1 MSEEHPV
8 RSQFVRRLSA
18 VTTLAGA
25 MVLVAGALIAGCA
38 QRQARSAGSW
48 AADVPH
54 DQVFSKVLVVG
65 VTPNVNTRC
74 AFERFLAS
82 RIRSATTVAISS
94 CDVVT
99 EKNPLT
105 RESIEAAVAS
115 TQADA
120 VVATILVSRDW
131 SLKQGGSRDTRGSA
145 QYKATD
151 AGWATG
157 YYGVYGVP
165 VVYGDFATAPP
176 ATTANGE
183 VEVET
188 KVFATRGPKL
198 VYTVDTRAKGLES
211 SDTSL
216 AIITTP
222 IADKLRGAGL
232 IR

>member
-1 MSEEHPV
+1 MRNPS
-8 RSQFVRRLSA
+8 VRRFRARTVLIA
-18 VTTLAGA
+18 PALLFLGA
-25 MVLVAGALIAGCA
+25 AWIAGCA
-38 QRQARSAGSW
+38 QQQARSSGSW
-48 AADVPH
+48 EPNASH
-54 DQVFSKVLVVG
+54 GQSFRTVLVVG
-65 VTPNVNTRC
+65 VSPNVNVRC

-82 RIRSATTVAISS
+82 RIQSAETTAISS

-120 VVATILVSRDW
+120 VVATILVSREW
-131 SLKQGGSRDTRGSA
+131 ATKQGGSRDTRGSA

-165 VVYGDFATAPP
+165 VIYGDFATAPP
-176 ATTANGE
+176 ATVANGE
-183 VEVET
+183 VTVET
-188 KVFATRGPKL
+188 KVFETRGPTL
-198 VYTVDTRAKGLES
+198 VYKMDTTAKGLES
-211 SDTSL
+211 SDTTL
-216 AIITTP
+216 AVVTTP
-222 IADKLRGAGL
+222 IADRLRREGL

>member
-1 MSEEHPV
+1 MSN
-8 RSQFVRRLSA
+8 RYVRRLSA
-18 VTTLAGA
+18 AAALAGA
-25 MVLVAGALIAGCA
+25 AVLVAGATMIAGCA
-38 QRQARSAGSW
+38 QQQARSDGSW
-48 AADVPH
+48 AADVAH
-54 DQVFSKVLVVG
+54 DQMFSKVLVVG

-82 RIRSATTVAISS
+82 RIRSATTVAIAS

-157 YYGVYGVP
+157 YYGIYGVP
-165 VVYGDFATAPP
+165 VIYGDFATAPP
-176 ATTANGE
+176 ATTANGQ

-188 KVFATRGPKL
+188 KVFATRGPAL
-198 VYTVDTRAKGLES
+198 VYTIDTKAKGLES

-216 AIITTP
+216 AIVTTP
-222 IADKLRGAGL
+222 IAEKLRREGL

>member
-1 MSEEHPV
+1 
-8 RSQFVRRLSA
+8 
-18 VTTLAGA
+18 
-25 MVLVAGALIAGCA
+25 VLVVASAALIAACA
-38 QRQARSAGSW
+38 QRQARSDGSW
-48 AADVPH
+48 AADAPH
-54 DQVFSKVLVVG
+54 GQAFTRVLVVG
-65 VTPNVNTRC
+65 VTPNVNSRC

-82 RIRSATTVAISS
+82 RIRSESTVAFSS

-115 TQADA
+115 TQSDA

-131 SLKQGGSRDTRGSA
+131 ATKQGGSRDTRGSA

-157 YYGVYGVP
+157 YWGVYGVP

-176 ATTANGE
+176 ATVANGQ

-188 KVFATRGPKL
+188 KVFATSGPKL
-198 VYTVDTRAKGLES
+198 VYSIQTTAKGLES

-216 AIITTP
+216 AIVTTP
-222 IADKLRGAGL
+222 IADKLRSAGL